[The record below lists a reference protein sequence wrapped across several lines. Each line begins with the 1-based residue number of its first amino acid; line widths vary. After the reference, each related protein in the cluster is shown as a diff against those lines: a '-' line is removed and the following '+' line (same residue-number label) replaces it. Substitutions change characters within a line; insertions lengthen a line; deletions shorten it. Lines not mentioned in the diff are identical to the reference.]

1 MAEPSL
7 PPVSRP
13 KERRMVAVHV
23 CNAALLSI
31 WKLLSGEKT
40 TGLKNNFKSKDGDY
54 ISLTGLRM
62 TLNMSEFLN
71 PPPSWFQVC
80 QTVAIPCWPCKLTHS
95 EKISP
100 GISGLVPKSFSLVP
114 SQRLY
119 ILFSSMLRRE
129 HCFWKTLT
137 YILLFYLTL
146 LYFIVTMINS
156 GYRI

>member
-1 MAEPSL
+1 MAEPSH

-23 CNAALLSI
+23 CNVALLSV

-54 ISLTGLRM
+54 ISFTGLRM
-62 TLNMSEFLN
+62 KLNMSEFLKN
-71 PPPSWFQVC
+71 PKLVSGLSV
-80 QTVAIPCWPCKLTHS
+80 TIPCCPCKLTHS

-100 GISGLVPKSFSLVP
+100 GISGLVPKSFNLVP

-146 LYFIVTMINS
+146 FYFIVAMINS